1 LNFQDRQER
10 LFRLGLLSGW
20 LECEAKCAET
30 EWRRGSLRREILGT
44 LGEPRPVQRDVA
56 IRERPYARA
65 CLVRMRRRD
74 RPARMAER
82 RAQ

>member
-1 LNFQDRQER
+1 MNFQDRQER

-20 LECEAKCAET
+20 LECEAEHAESK
-30 EWRRGSLRREILGT
+30 WRQANIGLEMLAT
-44 LGEPRPVQRDVA
+44 LGERRPTPRDVA

-82 RAQ
+82 RVL